1 MKNSLSGRKALVEN
15 SSGQKLRTLR
25 SDNGGEYTSAE
36 FTAYLRKE
44 GVRHEFTV
52 SKTPQQNGVAER
64 MNRTLVETVRSMLS
78 DANLP
83 KRFWAETL
91 STAVYLRNRSPTT
104 VVQGKTPFEAW
115 MKEKPNVGH
124 LKVFGCLCYAH
135 VAKDERQKFDAKARK
150 CIMLGYGTETKA
162 YRLYD
167 IERKKVFFSRDVVF
181 NENVNGIEKESVSND
196 SDTRFVQIKCSD
208 EEDHTESFNE
218 EEEQESLQEEDSDTG
233 LRRSSRERRKPDY
246 YGVRVTV
253 ADTSGDPTSLK
264 EALASSDKTKWVN
277 AMEKEMESLHV
288 NEVWDLVE
296 LPKDKKTVGS
306 KWVFKT
312 KRSANGT
319 VERHK
324 AWLVA
329 QGYSQRYGQD
339 YDETFSPVVRFES
352 LRTVI
357 ALAVQNGLKLCQ
369 MDVTTAFLNG
379 ELKEEVYMK
388 QPEGYAIKGKENL
401 VCKLK
406 KSIYGLKQSPRCWNS
421 ALDCHLKKWDLNKQ
435 LETPAY
441 TWLQK
446 ERCF

>member
-1 MKNSLSGRKALVEN
+1 MHDVLHVPRLSYNLFSVSMATKRDKTVRFGRTKCQVLDKNKLVAIAI
-15 SSGQKLRTLR
+15 KV
-25 SDNGGEYTSAE
+25 GELY
-36 FTAYLRKE
+36 YLKC
-44 GVRHEFTV
+44 HM
-52 SKTPQQNGVAER
+52 NGVYS
-64 MNRTLVETVRSMLS
+64 NT
-78 DANLP
+78 
-83 KRFWAETL
+83 AET
-91 STAVYLRNRSPTT
+91 
-104 VVQGKTPFEAW
+104 Q
-115 MKEKPNVGH
+115 
-124 LKVFGCLCYAH
+124 GCLCYAH

-167 IERKKVFFSRDVVF
+167 IEQKKVFFSCDVVF

-324 AWLVA
+324 ARLVA

-379 ELKEEVYMK
+379 GSVY
-388 QPEGYAIKGKENL
+388 
-401 VCKLK
+401 
-406 KSIYGLKQSPRCWNS
+406 
-421 ALDCHLKKWDLNKQ
+421 
-435 LETPAY
+435 ETA
-441 TWLQK
+441 
-446 ERCF
+446 